1 MSSATFE
8 DLKTVVQAW
17 IEADP
22 DAETQA
28 ELRALLAAPDPQAT
42 DLADRFAG
50 ALEFGTAGLRGV
62 LGAGPNRINRAVVIR
77 TTWALAQYLLA
88 RNVDAKKRGV
98 VIGFD
103 GRKMSREFA
112 SEVAGVLAAEGIPSH
127 VFEGLVPT
135 PLTAFGVTH
144 LSAAAGVMITAS
156 HNPPEFN
163 GYKLYWGDGAQIVP
177 PIDVDIANLILRAP
191 AAREVRRIPRA
202 EAEKSGLYRALDG
215 TVERAYLDA
224 VRGLEVNPGGARDL
238 RIVYT
243 PLHGVGDHL
252 LRAALAEARFTNVTS
267 VPEQQKPDGAF
278 PTVAF
283 PNPEEHGAMDLAF
296 ALARQQKADLVLAND
311 PDADRL
317 AVAIPQAG
325 SPTGYLQFTGNQVGV
340 LLGHYL
346 LTEPLPGLPGLAGK
360 SPEGEKRLTLASLV
374 SSPMLGAIALAL
386 GARYEETLT
395 GFKWI
400 AHRAM
405 DLEKSE
411 GYRFVFGYEEAIG
424 YTVGEVVRDKD
435 GISAGVILA
444 EMAAVLK
451 ERGRTLSDE
460 WELLARKYGLYVS
473 GQINVTRKGAAGA
486 EEIRNW
492 MSRLRE
498 NPPERVGSLNVV
510 AIVDIAAGTRRQVA
524 DGKVE
529 PFHLPKSNVIV
540 LELASR
546 TRIIVRPSGTEPKI
560 KVYIDLREP
569 VLESEPFPEA
579 EKRGQ
584 ATLTA
589 LGDAF
594 KTILGI

>member
-22 DAETQA
+22 DLETQA
-28 ELRALLAAPDPQAT
+28 ELRALLAAADPKGT

-62 LGAGPNRINRAVVIR
+62 LGAGPNRMNRAVVIR

-88 RNVDAKKRGV
+88 QKVDAEKRGV

-112 SEVAGVLAAEGIPSH
+112 SEVASVLAAEGIPSH

-135 PLTAFGVTH
+135 PLAAFAVTH

-191 AAREVRRIPRA
+191 AARNVRRVPRA

-283 PNPEEHGAMDLAF
+283 PNPEEHGAMDLAY
-296 ALARQQKADLVLAND
+296 ALARKQKADLVLAND

-317 AVAIPQAG
+317 AVAIPHAA

-346 LTEPLPGLPGLAGK
+346 LTERK
-360 SPEGEKRLTLASLV
+360 VSQDQKRLALASLV
-374 SSPMLGAIALAL
+374 SSPMLGTIALAL
-386 GARYEETLT
+386 GVRYEETLT

-405 DLEKSE
+405 DLEKE
-411 GYRFVFGYEEAIG
+411 GYTFVFGYEEAIG
-424 YTVGEVVRDKD
+424 YTVGDVVRDKD
-435 GISAGVILA
+435 GVSAAVILA

-451 ERGRTLSDE
+451 ERGRTLGDE
-460 WELLARKYGLYVS
+460 FELLARKYGLFVS

-486 EEIRNW
+486 EEIRT
-492 MSRLRE
+492 MMTRLRE
-498 NPPERVGSLNVV
+498 NPPERVGALNVV
-510 AIVDIAAGTRRQVA
+510 AVVDIAAGTRRQVA

-546 TRIIVRPSGTEPKI
+546 SRIIVRPSGTEPKI

-569 VLESEPFPEA
+569 VLESEPFSEA

-589 LGDAF
+589 LGNSF
-594 KTILGI
+594 KAILGI

>member
-8 DLKTVVQAW
+8 DLKTVVRAW

-22 DAETQA
+22 DLETQA
-28 ELRALLAAPDPQAT
+28 ELRALLAAADPSGT

-62 LGAGPNRINRAVVIR
+62 LGAGPNRMNRAVVIR
-77 TTWALAQYLLA
+77 TTWALAQYLLTQ
-88 RNVDAKKRGV
+88 NVDAKKRGV

-112 SEVAGVLAAEGIPSH
+112 SDVASVLAAEGIPSH
-127 VFEGLVPT
+127 VFEDLAPT

-144 LSAAAGVMITAS
+144 LSAAAGVMVTAS

-191 AAREVRRIPRA
+191 AARDVRRVPRA

-252 LRAALAEARFTNVTS
+252 MRAALAEARFTNVTT

-283 PNPEEHGAMDLAF
+283 PNPEEQGAMDLSF
-296 ALARQQKADLVLAND
+296 ALARKQKADLVLAND

-317 AVAIPQAG
+317 AVAIPHEG
-325 SPTGYLQFTGNQVGV
+325 SPSGYLQFTGNQVGV

-346 LTEPLPGLPGLAGK
+346 LTERKVAQDPSAQ
-360 SPEGEKRLTLASLV
+360 KRLALASLV
-374 SSPMLGAIALAL
+374 SSPMLGSIALAL
-386 GARYEETLT
+386 GVHYEETLT

-405 DLEKSE
+405 DLEKE
-411 GYRFVFGYEEAIG
+411 GHRFVFGYEEALG
-424 YTVGEVVRDKD
+424 YTVGDVVRDKD
-435 GISAGVILA
+435 GISAGVLLA

-451 ERGRTLSDE
+451 ERGRTLGGE
-460 WELLARKYGLYVS
+460 FELLARKYGLFVS
-473 GQINVTRKGAAGA
+473 GQINVTHKGAAGA
-486 EEIRNW
+486 EEIRN
-492 MSRLRE
+492 MMTRLRE
-498 NPPERVGSLNVV
+498 NAPERVGELNVV
-510 AIVDIAAGTRRQVA
+510 AVVDIAAGTRRHVA

-546 TRIIVRPSGTEPKI
+546 SRIIVRPSGTEPKI

-569 VLESEPFPEA
+569 VLESEAFSEA

-589 LGDAF
+589 LGNAF
-594 KTILGI
+594 KSILGI